1 MYNHLNITPNPYD
14 VLDVSS
20 GASTTEITKA
30 FAMAIKKKKYNPKQI
45 AEARKNLM
53 DSQQRLI
60 ADYLRPNL
68 PLIQRFKK
76 QNLSL
81 LNEPIPIIKLPPE
94 FDGLDTAYKES
105 ETISE
110 SDKQLGL
117 KLFS

>member
-1 MYNHLNITPNPYD
+1 MFNQENITPNPYD
-14 VLDVSS
+14 ILEVSS
-20 GASTTEITKA
+20 AASTSEITKA
-30 FAMAIKKKKYNPKQI
+30 FAMAMKKKRYNPKQI

-76 QNLSL
+76 QDLSA
-81 LNEPIPIIKLPPE
+81 LNEPIPLIKLLPE

-110 SDKQLGL
+110 SDKELGL
-117 KLFS
+117 ELFS